1 MEFPCDAFT
10 KQHAIMV
17 AINKALITAFVVII

>member
-10 KQHAIMV
+10 KQHAIMLLITKV
-17 AINKALITAFVVII
+17 LITAFVVM